1 MFGTGE
7 AVRMRSRVRGEPPR
21 PANRQWGSSRKKAAA
36 IETLLEIE
44 GGTQAASIGEGYRR
58 AMLWLFRDADLAPR

>member
-1 MFGTGE
+1 
-7 AVRMRSRVRGEPPR
+7 MRSCVLGEPPR

-44 GGTQAASIGEGYRR
+44 GGTHVASISEGYRR
-58 AMLWLFRDADLAPR
+58 AMLWLFRDATLRRRFDKAEP